1 MKIIGDYNEKTVA
14 AKQADCMSFFHS
26 KADIV
31 SASLVDSLVETTFSK
46 ISKSGGQTTKH
57 FESVSTLD
65 ASFVDKELG
74 TSFDYHAVDY
84 EGNINGLCT
93 SDKLV
98 ADIYEYDDILKDES
112 YKFRLITF
120 SIEKGT
126 VTLCFANDGKIAA
139 NGKEERALV
148 IKAPLALLSNV
159 NVKFMLGLD
168 YYINIAVM

>member
-46 ISKSGGQTTKH
+46 NNGQTTKH
-57 FESVSTLD
+57 FEPVTTLE

-74 TSFDYHAVDY
+74 TSFNYHAVDY
-84 EGNINGLCT
+84 EGNINRLCT

-126 VTLCFANDGKIAA
+126 VTLCFANNGKIAA

>member
-1 MKIIGDYNEKTVA
+1 MKIIGDYNAKTVA
-14 AKQADCMSFFHS
+14 AKHADCISFFHS

-31 SASLVDSLVETTFSK
+31 SASLVDSMVETTFSK
-46 ISKSGGQTTKH
+46 DGGQTTKH
-57 FESVSTLD
+57 FEPISTLE

-74 TSFDYHAVDY
+74 TSFEYRAVDY

-98 ADIYEYDDILKDES
+98 ADIYEYDDVLKDES
-112 YKFRLITF
+112 YKFKLITF

-126 VTLCFANDGKIAA
+126 VTLCFANSGKIAA

-148 IKAPLALLSNV
+148 IKAPLALLSNT

-168 YYINIAVM
+168 YYINIAVV